1 MGEDEINREID
12 KLSALISLL
21 EQRAG
26 ITDAVNHA
34 RETGAPDKLRAAY
47 YSVPDIEL
55 KKQLIT
61 TTGKL
66 DRLYLQKCDQE
77 VSLAKEEVS
86 KAIEKAKKQPW
97 HLSVTSS
104 IGALII
110 GQWILGFFGA
120 IAGAIG
126 GFYLGQWLLASI
138 KKENARE
145 IEQAKHLLVLAQ
157 RRDEASKVD
166 PFLFSS
172 EELEACE
179 HQG

>member
-1 MGEDEINREID
+1 MGGDEANREMD
-12 KLSALISLL
+12 ELSILISSL
-21 EQRAG
+21 EARAG
-26 ITDAVNHA
+26 ITEAVKQA
-34 RETGAPDKLRAAY
+34 REAGAPDRLRAAY
-47 YSVPDIEL
+47 YSVADAEL
-55 KKQLIT
+55 KRQLIT

-66 DRLYLQKCDQE
+66 DRLYLQKCDLD

-104 IGALII
+104 IGAVII

-145 IEQAKHLLVLAQ
+145 IEHAKHLLALAQ
-157 RRDEASKVD
+157 QRNEASRVD
-166 PFLFSS
+166 PYLFSA

-179 HQG
+179 RPG